1 LAAKTI
7 FWLTAASIRNL
18 QIFLGGPMLE
28 EKLSLEGKTIVIT
41 GGGTGLGRE
50 MTLAMASA
58 GADLVIASR
67 RIGPIDEVAQAA
79 RDMGRRAITVSTD
92 VTDASQV
99 AALMER
105 ALDEYGKVDVLLN
118 NAGIVRGKGAE
129 AIWDISDEDWR
140 IGIDTNMS
148 SAFFCSRAIAKHM
161 VERGQGKIINV
172 SSGFGY
178 RGGRDNYMYAVGKGG
193 IVQLTRTLATS
204 LSRHGITSTCIVPG
218 FLPTTGTDESN
229 ITLPRGDFIPIGRVG
244 RPSELGAV
252 AVFLASPGSDYM
264 NGEAFAID
272 GGGLAGGVAPTGYAP
287 EIPLEI

>member
-1 LAAKTI
+1 
-7 FWLTAASIRNL
+7 
-18 QIFLGGPMLE
+18 MLE
-28 EKLSLEGKTIVIT
+28 EKLSLEGKTVVIT

-67 RIGPIDEVAQAA
+67 RIGPIEEVAQAS
-79 RDMGRRAITVSTD
+79 RDLGRRAIALSID
-92 VTDASQV
+92 VTDTAQV
-99 AALMER
+99 ATLMER
-105 ALDEYGKVDVLLN
+105 ALDEYGKVDVLIN
-118 NAGIVRGKGAE
+118 NAGIVRGKGSE
-129 AIWDISDEDWR
+129 DIWDISDEDWR

-148 SAFFCSRAIAKHM
+148 SAFYCSRAIAKHM
-161 VERGQGKIINV
+161 VDRGQGKIINV

-178 RGGRDNYMYAVGKGG
+178 RGGRNNYMYAVGKGG

-204 LSRHGITSTCIVPG
+204 LSRYGITSTCIVPG

-229 ITLPRGDFIPIGRVG
+229 LTLPRGDFIPIGRVG
-244 RPSELGAV
+244 RPSELGPV
-252 AVFLASPGSDYM
+252 AVFLASSGSDYM
-264 NGEAFAID
+264 NGESFAID